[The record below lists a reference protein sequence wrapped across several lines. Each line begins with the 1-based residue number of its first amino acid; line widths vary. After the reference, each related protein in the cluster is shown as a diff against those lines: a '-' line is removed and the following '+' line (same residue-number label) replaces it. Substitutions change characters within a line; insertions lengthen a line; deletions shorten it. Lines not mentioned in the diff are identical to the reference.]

1 MAGFSSRQKI
11 EVPLEKKKEQ
21 IEMIFN
27 TLQGHIKVILNSIIT
42 SKQDDDNNDENLNN
56 NTFQAPKRLQLF
68 KKRIGDIRPED
79 ETKVEEYF
87 QLKDEIDIIEN
98 KVKLFKSIDHKI
110 SLKDL
115 EALIKK
121 LDTNLNR
128 RTLEHMIWEVD
139 EDTDGMI
146 GWDELILTYSRNI
159 NDKDGNE
166 PNFFFRILEFVAIDS
181 HHKGY
186 IIEDDCMEF
195 LFARYGGSKLEKEMQ
210 TIFGKKLR
218 VAGGDG
224 TLNLTLFLKVNIER
238 QGRRALLT

>member
-1 MAGFSSRQKI
+1 
-11 EVPLEKKKEQ
+11 
-21 IEMIFN
+21 MIFN
-27 TLQGHIKVILNSIIT
+27 TLPAHIKVIINSVIAE
-42 SKQDDDNNDENLNN
+42 KKDDNDD
-56 NTFQAPKRLQLF
+56 TTSSDRHQASKKMVLF
-68 KKRIGDIRPED
+68 KKKIGDIRQED
-79 ETKVEEYF
+79 ESKVEEYF
-87 QLKDEIDIIEN
+87 HLKDEIDVGEEKL
-98 KVKLFKSIDHKI
+98 KVFKVIDHKI

-121 LDTNLNR
+121 LNTTLSK
-128 RTLEHMIWEVD
+128 RTLEHMVWEVD

-146 GWDELILTYSRNI
+146 GWDELVLTYSRNVD
-159 NDKDGNE
+159 DKDGSE
-166 PNFFFRILEFVAIDS
+166 PNFFFRILEFVAIDN

-218 VAGGDG
+218 VSGGDG
-224 TLNLTLFLKVNIER
+224 TLDLTSFLKVSVDR

>member
-1 MAGFSSRQKI
+1 
-11 EVPLEKKKEQ
+11 
-21 IEMIFN
+21 MIFN
-27 TLQGHIKVILNSIIT
+27 TLPAHVKVIINSIISEKKDDSDDTT
-42 SKQDDDNNDENLNN
+42 SNDRH
-56 NTFQAPKRLQLF
+56 QAPKKMLLF
-68 KKRIGDIRPED
+68 KKKIGDVRQED
-79 ETKVEEYF
+79 ENKVEEYF
-87 QLKDEIDIIEN
+87 QLKDDIDACEEKL
-98 KVKLFKSIDHKI
+98 KVFKVIDHKI

-115 EALIKK
+115 EALVKK
-121 LDTNLNR
+121 LNTTLSK

-146 GWDELILTYSRNI
+146 GWDELVLTYSRNVS
-159 NDKDGNE
+159 DKDGSE
-166 PNFFFRILEFVAIDS
+166 PNFFFRILEFVAIDN

-218 VAGGDG
+218 VSGGDG
-224 TLNLTLFLKVNIER
+224 TLDLTSFLNVNVER